1 MKIHINTINSKIQTD
16 NPKILEALYELYS
29 FKIPG
34 SEYSLAYKR
43 RNWDGKRHFISRVG
57 VFKTGLLDRVVKD
70 LNKIECTPELVHMP
84 IFPIHTANNW
94 QIQDFKYYDYQEEL
108 ILKGINRKRG
118 IIKSP
123 TGSGKTL
130 IMAGLVKALAGQK
143 MVILFNAKQLL
154 KQTYDFFTKNCRLDN
169 IGICFGEGYIDGDI
183 MLCTVQSVERI
194 LDTHLKEAKV
204 LMVDECHEF
213 ANGKTTLA
221 AINSFPNAQYRIGF
235 TATPPSDKIPRYNLE
250 GAFGPV
256 WEVVSTA
263 DLIDSGKLT
272 KPIIQL
278 VERSYTASGIDE
290 DMSYPEVYDEYIVN
304 NDLRNKIIREITDD
318 IRKRFKRARILILT
332 KSLDHGRALENLL
345 GKSCEFLEGANS
357 IGDRYKAISR
367 FRGSRS
373 SRILIGTKI
382 LQTGINIEEITHFIN
397 ARGMK
402 SEIATLQALG
412 RALRRHDSKD
422 RVYVYDFLDK
432 EKYLR
437 DHSLARQR
445 HYKKEG
451 HETKII

>member
-1 MKIHINTINSKIQTD
+1 MKIHVNIINSKIQTD

-43 RNWDGKRHFISRVG
+43 RNWDGRQHFLSRSG
-57 VFKTGLLDRVVKD
+57 VFKTGLLKRVVED
-70 LNKIECTPELVHMP
+70 LNKIDCTPQVIYLAN
-84 IFPIHTANNW
+84 FPANTPNNW
-94 QIQDFKYYDYQEEL
+94 QIQGFKYYDYQEEL
-108 ILKGINRKRG
+108 ILKGINGKRG
-118 IIKSP
+118 MIKSP

-154 KQTYDFFTKNCRLDN
+154 KQTYDFFTKDCRLDN

-183 MLCTVQSVERI
+183 MLCTVQSIERI

-235 TATPPSDKIPRYNLE
+235 TATPPSDKIPKYNLE

-278 VERSYTASGIDE
+278 IERSYTASGVDE

-304 NDLRNKIIREITDD
+304 NDLRNKVIREITDD
-318 IRKRFKRARILILT
+318 IRKRFKRARVLILT
-332 KSLDHGRALENLL
+332 KSLAHGRALEDLL
-345 GKSCEFLEGANS
+345 GESCEFLEGANS
-357 IGDRYKAISR
+357 IGERYKAISR
-367 FRGSRS
+367 FRGSKS

-412 RALRRHDSKD
+412 RALRRHDTKD
-422 RVYVYDFLDK
+422 KVYVYDFLDK

-451 HETKII
+451 HETKIL

>member
-1 MKIHINTINSKIQTD
+1 MKIHVNIINSKIQTD

-43 RNWDGKRHFISRVG
+43 RNWDGRQHFLSRSG
-57 VFKTGLLDRVVKD
+57 VFKTGLLKRVVED
-70 LNKIECTPELVHMP
+70 LNKIDCTHQVIYLAN
-84 IFPIHTANNW
+84 FPANSPNNW
-94 QIQDFKYYDYQEEL
+94 QIQGFKYYDYQEEL
-108 ILKGINRKRG
+108 ILKGINGKRG
-118 IIKSP
+118 MIKSP

-154 KQTYDFFTKNCRLDN
+154 KQTYDFFTKDCRLDN
-169 IGICFGEGYIDGDI
+169 IGICFGEGYINGDI
-183 MLCTVQSVERI
+183 MLCTVQSIERI

-235 TATPPSDKIPRYNLE
+235 TATPPSDKIPKYNLE

-278 VERSYTASGIDE
+278 IERSYTASGMDE

-304 NDLRNKIIREITDD
+304 NDLRNKVIREIIDD
-318 IRKRFKRARILILT
+318 IRKRSKRARILVLT

-345 GKSCEFLEGANS
+345 GESCEFLEGANS
-357 IGDRYKAISR
+357 IGERYKAISR

-373 SRILIGTKI
+373 SRVLIGTKI

-412 RALRRHDSKD
+412 RALRRHNSKD
-422 RVYVYDFLDK
+422 KVYVYDFLDK

-451 HETKII
+451 HETKIL